1 MITEFTDKATLQ
13 DASAIWIAE
22 RLGDALSRR
31 GSAVFMAS
39 GGRTP
44 GPIYEQLSKAD
55 LDWAKV
61 WVGLTDERWV
71 DAEHEAS
78 NGAMVQRTL
87 LQNRA
92 AVAEY
97 MPMKLP
103 GDDAFAA
110 VDMLSEL
117 YLEAYAADVMLLG
130 MGSDAHTLSWFQGGR
145 GYEAAIDPSA
155 VQPVAA
161 VEAIESEVTG
171 PHTLRMTL
179 TRPCIAEARNI
190 LLLVTG
196 EEKRHVFETAPDTSP
211 VGILKAAAGR
221 DLSVFYAK

>member
-1 MITEFTDKATLQ
+1 MITEFADKTALQ
-13 DASAIWIAE
+13 NASADWIAE
-22 RLGDALSRR
+22 RLDDALSRR

-61 WVGLTDERWV
+61 RVGLTDERWV
-71 DAEHEAS
+71 DTEHEAS

-87 LQNRA
+87 LQNKA
-92 AVAEY
+92 AAADY
-97 MPMKLP
+97 TPMKLP

-117 YLEAYAADVMLLG
+117 YLEAYATDVMLLG
-130 MGSDAHTLSWFQGGR
+130 MGPDAHTLSWFARGR
-145 GYEAAIDPSA
+145 GYEAAIDPDA
-155 VQPVAA
+155 AQPVAA
-161 VEAIESEVTG
+161 VEAVESEVTG
-171 PHTLRMTL
+171 PNTLRMTL
-179 TRPCIAEARNI
+179 TRPCIAEARHV
-190 LLLVTG
+190 LLLITG
-196 EEKRHVFETAPDTSP
+196 EEKRQVFETAPDMSP

-221 DLSVFYAK
+221 DLSVFYAR